1 MIIPIR
7 CYTCGKVTGN
17 LWEKYLQHLQE
28 GLSEKDALD
37 ACGCNRYCCRRILLT
52 HVDLI
57 EKLLNYNIHEVRG
70 EQQQIPNQ

>member
-1 MIIPIR
+1 MAIISDIAMMFSLDEKNSH
-7 CYTCGKVTGN
+7 TTTG
-17 LWEKYLQHLQE
+17 
-28 GLSEKDALD
+28 
-37 ACGCNRYCCRRILLT
+37 ILLT